1 MRQYLK
7 NTFIYNIFFYLRK
20 NLRIIYSTKSRSR
33 FFWNLNK
40 GDDILSFDYE
50 LNKDSTAFV
59 VGAFEGDYLGK
70 LNNRFKCKI
79 YGFEPIDEYFHVLKS
94 KFDKYQNVYLF
105 NFGLS
110 DKTEKVK
117 FSKIGESSSI
127 YVNASNLVE
136 ANLKSITEFISDNK
150 LSRIDLL
157 YMNIEGGEYAV
168 LQQLIDDKI
177 IINIKHIQ
185 VQYHNIDSNSA
196 HKRKYINKLMSKT
209 HSRKFNYPFIWER
222 WDLKDV

>member
-7 NTFIYNIFFYLRK
+7 NTFIYNIFFFLRK
-20 NLRIIYSTKSRSR
+20 NLRIIYSTKSRNR

-117 FSKIGESSSI
+117 D
-127 YVNASNLVE
+127 NSN
-136 ANLKSITEFISDNK
+136 T
-150 LSRIDLL
+150 
-157 YMNIEGGEYAV
+157 
-168 LQQLIDDKI
+168 
-177 IINIKHIQ
+177 
-185 VQYHNIDSNSA
+185 
-196 HKRKYINKLMSKT
+196 
-209 HSRKFNYPFIWER
+209 W
-222 WDLKDV
+222 

>member
-1 MRQYLK
+1 VRQRLK
-7 NTFIYNIFFYLRK
+7 NTFIYAIFFFLRK

-40 GDDILSFDYE
+40 GDDVLSFDYK
-50 LNKDSTAFV
+50 LNKDSVAFV

-79 YGFEPIDEYFHVLKS
+79 YGFEPIEEYYYILQN
-94 KFDKYQNVYLF
+94 KFDKYLNINLF
-105 NFGLS
+105 NFGMS

-117 FSKIGESSSI
+117 FSKIGESSSL
-127 YVNASNLVE
+127 YSNASNLVE
-136 ANLKSITEFISDNK
+136 VDLKSITEFLEENK
-150 LSRIDLL
+150 INSIDLL

-168 LQQLIDDKI
+168 LQQLIDDEI
-177 IINIKHIQ
+177 IKSIKHLQ
-185 VQYHNIDSNSA
+185 VQYHNIDNDSIR
-196 HKRKYINKLMSKT
+196 KRKNINKLISKT

-222 WDLKDV
+222 WDVKDF